1 MFEASN
7 QYYHVPLDLVEK
19 ALNCRDMLERWL
31 EG

>member
-7 QYYHVPLDLVEK
+7 RYYHVPLDLVEK
-19 ALNCRDMLERWL
+19 GLNCRDLLERWL